1 MLSLEKKHEQILED
15 MKNVDIKNLS
25 GLRQE
30 RLKLNEV

>member
-1 MLSLEKKHEQILED
+1 MMSLEKKHEQILED

-25 GLRQE
+25 GLWQE